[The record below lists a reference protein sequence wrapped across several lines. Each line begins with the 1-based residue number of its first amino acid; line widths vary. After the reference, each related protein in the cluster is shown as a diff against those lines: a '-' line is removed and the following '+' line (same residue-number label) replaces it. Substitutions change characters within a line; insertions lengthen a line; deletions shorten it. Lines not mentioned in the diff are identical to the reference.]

1 MIAFEP
7 VGSLAVL
14 RFDRESKRNA
24 LTPRMLRDLLS
35 TLKTCASARA
45 IVLSG
50 VGPIFCAGFDLAMCR
65 DNDAVLPELLTGLS
79 GVIRALRR
87 DPRPVVV
94 SAHGAAIAGGCAL
107 LGAAD
112 AVVTH
117 AEAKLGYPVVSIGIS
132 PAVSAPTLSLMTDP
146 GPARARLLE
155 PSLISGTRA
164 AQIGLAHEC
173 VVTRE
178 ECEPRAIALAQELA
192 QKPAGAFAYT
202 KRWLNT
208 IDGSDRDEALDR
220 ALRTS
225 LELVGGPEQFQR
237 LAALKL

>member
-7 VGSLAVL
+7 VGTLAVL

-24 LTPRMLRDLLS
+24 LTPRMLRDLLA
-35 TLKTCASARA
+35 TLDTCGSARA

-65 DNDAVLPELLTGLS
+65 DDESVLPELLAGLS
-79 GVIRALRR
+79 RAIRVLRR

-94 SAHGAAIAGGCAL
+94 SAHGAAVAGGCAL

-112 AVVTH
+112 VVVTH

-155 PSLISGTRA
+155 PALISGGRA

-173 VVTRE
+173 VATRE

-192 QKPAGAFAYT
+192 QKPPRAFAET

-208 IDGSDRDEALDR
+208 IDGSTRDETLDLALN
-220 ALRTS
+220 TS
-225 LELVGGPEQFQR
+225 LSLVGCDEQVQR

>member
-7 VGSLAVL
+7 VGNLAVL

-35 TLKTCASARA
+35 TLNTCASARA

-65 DNDAVLPELLTGLS
+65 DDDAVLPELLTGLS

-94 SAHGAAIAGGCAL
+94 SAHGAAVAGGCAL

-155 PSLISGTRA
+155 PALISGTRA

-173 VVTRE
+173 VSTRE
-178 ECEPRAIALAQELA
+178 ECEPRAIALAKELA
-192 QKPAGAFAYT
+192 QKPPGAFAHT

-208 IDGSDRDEALDR
+208 IDGSDRDETLDR

-225 LELVGGPEQFQR
+225 LELAGGPEQVQR